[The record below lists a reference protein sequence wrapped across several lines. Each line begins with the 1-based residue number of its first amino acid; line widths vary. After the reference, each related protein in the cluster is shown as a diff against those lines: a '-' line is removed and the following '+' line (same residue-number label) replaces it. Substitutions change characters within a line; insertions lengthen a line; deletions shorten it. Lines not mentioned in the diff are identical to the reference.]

1 MPRTLAFAS
10 DFDGTLCFHKNGYG
24 SSEFRDADKQ
34 AVAKFR
40 QAGGL
45 FGICTGRAYE
55 ALVNEAAK
63 HFDLDFCIAVS
74 GAAIY
79 DGRSELLWSKAM
91 DLDVVRELYASYR
104 PQVNE
109 CLFSTTT
116 YHYAVGEPPAPW
128 PGVRLVP
135 AVNEV
140 PEPVLGFSI
149 ETETVEEATQIA
161 AELAERYAGAC
172 VGYQN
177 LNSVD
182 VVAPGCSK
190 GTGIAFVREHFGA
203 YSVAAMGDSFNDLPM
218 LEAADVAY
226 TFPYVVEDVRDA
238 ADYLVSGVAEA
249 LEHFA

>member
-1 MPRTLAFAS
+1 MAEALFSAHFAHGQNLADIQVLMAA
-10 DFDGTLCFHKNGYG
+10 G
-24 SSEFRDADKQ
+24 A
-34 AVAKFR
+34 
-40 QAGGL
+40 AGGL
-45 FGICTGRAYE
+45 DAAQVQDWQGSDQGLAELQVELAQGQQAGIRSVPTFVINQRWAIAGAQPVAGFVQ
-55 ALVNEAAK
+55 AL
-63 HFDLDFCIAVS
+63 
-74 GAAIY
+74 
-79 DGRSELLWSKAM
+79 R
-91 DLDVVRELYASYR
+91 
-104 PQVNE
+104 
-109 CLFSTTT
+109 
-116 YHYAVGEPPAPW
+116 
-128 PGVRLVP
+128 
-135 AVNEV
+135 
-140 PEPVLGFSI
+140 
-149 ETETVEEATQIA
+149 QIA

-203 YSVAAMGDSFNDLPM
+203 HSVAAMGDSFNDLPM